1 MAYNNAMKLIAIE
14 TSTEACSAA
23 LLING
28 VISDRYQLAPR
39 EHTALILPMIDELL
53 ANAGLE
59 RSQLEAVAFGRGPGG
74 FTGVRIATG
83 VAQGIAFALNI
94 PVAPVSTLAA
104 LAHRVWRETGHK
116 KIACAIDAR
125 MGEVYWAC
133 YLIEGNGKA
142 LLVGE
147 ELVCAPQAVP
157 LLHGGGWA
165 GAGSGWDSY
174 GDALKARLGSNISSV
189 VAGQFPHAHDVALLG
204 ATMLNDGDAVSAAS
218 AMPVYLRDQVVHKK
232 KEGS

>member
-1 MAYNNAMKLIAIE
+1 MKLIAIE

-23 LLING
+23 LLINN
-28 VISDRYQLAPR
+28 VVRELYQLAPR

-53 ANAGLE
+53 ANARLE

-94 PVAPVSTLAA
+94 PVTPVSTLAA
-104 LAHRVWRETGHK
+104 LAHLIWRETGHQ

-125 MGEVYWAC
+125 MGEVYWGC
-133 YLIEGNGKA
+133 YIVDGPGKA
-142 LLVGE
+142 LLIGE

-157 LLHGGGWA
+157 LLHGDGWV

-174 GDALKARLGSNISSV
+174 GDTLRARLGSNISTIV
-189 VAGQFPHAHDVALLG
+189 EGQFPHAHDVAQLG
-204 ATMLNDGDAVSAAS
+204 ATILNDGYAVSAAS